1 MFLTVFLLIG
11 CALVAIAAVPL
22 VLRLVPPNPV
32 YGFRTERALDD
43 AAYWFVINQFLGQ
56 ALLIAVGLSAL
67 ALIAWSGTW
76 LKPAWLQFTAFLLP
90 IIIAVGATFA
100 YERKVAKR

>member
-32 YGFRTERALDD
+32 FGFVTERAQDD
-43 AAYWFVINQFLGQ
+43 STRWFVINQFLGQ
-56 ALLIAVGLSAL
+56 ALLIAVGLTAI

-76 LKPAWLQFTAFLLP
+76 LKSGWAQVALFVITIGA
-90 IIIAVGATFA
+90 AVGATFV
-100 YERKVAKR
+100 YERRTAK